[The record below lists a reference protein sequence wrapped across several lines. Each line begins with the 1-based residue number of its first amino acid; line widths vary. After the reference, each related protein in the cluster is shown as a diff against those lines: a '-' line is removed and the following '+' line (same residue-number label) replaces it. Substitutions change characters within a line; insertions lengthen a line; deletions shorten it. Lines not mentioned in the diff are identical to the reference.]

1 VTAVAASS
9 TRGEPLRIRELNP
22 LAVRILVGFAF
33 SALGSGLTLPFLYV
47 YLAQVRGFET
57 STVGWVFAWMGLLG
71 FLTAPLGGSL
81 IDRFGPRPVMLS
93 GLVIEGASVAY
104 LGQVDAVW
112 EGVLTA
118 SVMVVGT
125 VGLWPASTAMLTR
138 LVTPEQRQNVYGL
151 NFMLL
156 NAGLG
161 IGGVVSS
168 LIIDTGS
175 VASFQRL
182 YLLNGAA
189 YVVYIAVL
197 LTLPRGTGR
206 ATPEDEDEDR
216 AAGRPVGQPSWAVVL
231 RDRTLLRV
239 VGISILAITFGYAQL
254 EAGLAAYAV
263 DVAEVPARSLGWA
276 YAANTGA
283 IVLGQLVTLRF
294 IAGRR
299 RTSMLA
305 LCSGLWSFSWL
316 VMVSSDALSGALAV
330 VALVLGLGIFG
341 AAETLW
347 APVAPAIVN
356 DLARED
362 LRGRYNALQ
371 GMTWTVGSIV
381 GPAMAGMLIG
391 HGLPHLWAGCVV
403 GGTAVAGL
411 LFLGLRGRLSDVQ
424 DGLSV
429 EPEDGPRDPLPVS

>member
-1 VTAVAASS
+1 MTATTSS
-9 TRGEPLRIRELNP
+9 TTEQSGRLRIRELNP

-33 SALGSGLTLPFLYV
+33 SALGSGLTMPFLYV

-57 STVGWVFAWMGLLG
+57 ATVGWVFAWMGLLG
-71 FLTAPLGGSL
+71 FLTAPLGGTL
-81 IDRFGPRPVMLS
+81 IDRFGPRPVMVA
-93 GLVIEGASVAY
+93 GLAVEGVAVAY
-104 LGQVDAVW
+104 LGHVDTVV
-112 EGVLTA
+112 EGFLTA
-118 SVMVVGT
+118 SVMVAGT
-125 VGLWPASTAMLTR
+125 VAIWPASTAMLTR
-138 LVTPEQRQNVYGL
+138 LVRPDQRENVYGL

-182 YLLNGAA
+182 YLLNGAT
-189 YVVYIAVL
+189 YLVYIAVL
-197 LTLPRGTGR
+197 LTLPRGTGSVP
-206 ATPEDEDEDR
+206 AADETGG
-216 AAGRPVGQPSWAVVL
+216 AAAEQPSWRVVL

-239 VGISILAITFGYAQL
+239 VGISVLAITFGYAQM

-263 DVAEVPARSLGWA
+263 DVAEIPARALGWA

-294 IAGRR
+294 IRGRR
-299 RTSMLA
+299 RSSMLA
-305 LCSGLWSFSWL
+305 LCAAGWSVSWV
-316 VMVSSDALSGALAV
+316 VMVSSDAVSGTLAVMAV
-330 VALVLGLGIFG
+330 VAGLGLFG

-362 LRGRYNALQ
+362 MRGRYNALQ

-381 GPAMAGMLIG
+381 GPALAGMLIG
-391 HGLPHLWAGCVV
+391 HGLPHLWASFVV
-403 GGTAVAGL
+403 GGTAVAAV
-411 LFLGLRGRLSDVQ
+411 LFLGLRRHLTDEQ
-424 DGLSV
+424 DGLSTG
-429 EPEDGPRDPLPVS
+429 PEVASAPA